1 MKFSAVIVLLLLSF
15 LSMPPLYAQNSY
27 SEFERGLN
35 LTDIQKRKA
44 EDVKQKYIEEWRLQ
58 RQETLRKRL
67 ELKELRK
74 DPATNRDKIDRTQRE
89 LRDLERTRER
99 SYGQYRSDLSHVL
112 NERQREQYNS
122 FADSERKRRVV
133 PPSPRG
139 PEFQGPTGW
148 PQAQGLRG
156 PEPQSPRAP
165 EIKGFDSRGWEKRS
179 FQSKD
184 YPARNREMRGH
195 ER

>member
-1 MKFSAVIVLLLLSF
+1 
-15 LSMPPLYAQNSY
+15 MPPLYAQNSY

-35 LTDIQKRKA
+35 LTDVQKRRA
-44 EDVKQKYIEEWRLQ
+44 EDMKQKYIEEWHFQ

-74 DPATNRDKIDRTQRE
+74 DPATNKDKIDRTQRE
-89 LRDLERTRER
+89 LRDLERSRER

-122 FADSERKRRVV
+122 FTESERKRRVV
-133 PPSPRG
+133 PQSPRG
-139 PEFQGPTGW
+139 SEFQGPRGL
-148 PQAQGLRG
+148 PQAQGLRE
-156 PEPQSPRAP
+156 PEPKNPKAP
-165 EIKGFDSRGWEKRS
+165 EVRGFDSRGWERRS
-179 FQSKD
+179 FQTKEH
-184 YPARNREMRGH
+184 PARNREMRGH